1 MGGEVEAA
9 LPWSTFKDVVRGGTP
24 EPTWTTLLQH
34 GGSFAGSAAQPLA
47 AATLSFQ
54 PVPPPRFSGSADQD
68 YALVLFPHHTLGD
81 GRSAHLPW
89 LQAAPD
95 PLTSVTWQ
103 TWVELNPARA
113 RELGLVEGDLVRLE
127 SEQGSIEA
135 PVYIHPGAPPD
146 VLGVPVGQGHARY
159 GRWAERRGAN
169 PLGLLAPLVD
179 EGSGALAYGATRVR
193 LVKTGRHVSLPKME
207 GTVPAYQIPGQEV
220 IKISR

>member
-1 MGGEVEAA
+1 
-9 LPWSTFKDVVRGGTP
+9 
-24 EPTWTTLLQH
+24 LQPVPPAR
-34 GGSFAGSAAQPLA
+34 FAGSA
-47 AATLSFQ
+47 
-54 PVPPPRFSGSADQD
+54 GQD

-127 SEQGSIEA
+127 SDQGSIEA
-135 PVYIHPGAPPD
+135 PVYIHPAAPPD
-146 VLGVPVGQGHARY
+146 VLGVPVGQGHAQY
-159 GRWAERRGAN
+159 GRWAQRRGAN
-169 PLGLLAPLVD
+169 PLRLLAPLVD
-179 EGSGALAYGATRVR
+179 EGSGALAYAATRVR
-193 LVKTGRHVSLPKME
+193 LTRTGRHVDVPKME